1 MDSAGNAYFL
11 RETMAIIMKNLPSV
25 EKCFLDE
32 DIANKP
38 ECSAL
43 TALRGEEVHY
53 MVAYTMTEAGEEC
66 AYTLSTACALP
77 YTVET
82 VEQVP
87 VYRPCDPQHYDGDYL
102 RTTPG
107 LYPDLLTPAA
117 DGNRIFAT
125 SALLAALYVTV
136 KVPENVPAGEYSVTV
151 RLMKDGAAAAETV
164 MPITVLAATLPKQ
177 TIAVT
182 EWFYCD
188 CLATYYRVPVWSEEH
203 WALIGKYLQTAVD
216 NGINTILTPIF
227 TPPLNASVGVNGPTV
242 QLIDVEKTVD
252 GWKFGF
258 ARFERWVE
266 VCRSAGVEYF
276 EIAHLFTQWG
286 AEHAPKIMATVGG
299 VEEKVFG
306 WETDSLSEEYITF
319 LRAFLTAFTEKLR
332 ALGIADR
339 CFFHISDEPGFQHME
354 RYRAVKAAISDILTD
369 YPIMD
374 ALSNF
379 EFYQTGTVTNPIP
392 STDHIEPFLEA
403 EVPGLWT
410 YYCCGQAVDVSNRY
424 VAMPSSRTRVIG
436 MQLWKY
442 KIAGF
447 LQWGYNFWYEI
458 FSLRPINPYLVTDG
472 GMYVQAGDCYAVY
485 PGEDGTP
492 RTSLHM
498 KAFTEALTDLR
509 AMRLAESLVGREAV
523 LSAMEEGLDAPV
535 TFSQYPHDPAY
546 VTKVRDRVNALIA
559 SAL

>member
-1 MDSAGNAYFL
+1 MPV
-11 RETMAIIMKNLPSV
+11 IMKNIPSV
-25 EKCFLDE
+25 EKCFWDE
-32 DIANKP
+32 DIAAKP
-38 ECSAL
+38 ECDRL

-53 MVAYTMTEAGEEC
+53 MIAYTMTEAGEEC
-66 AYTLSTACALP
+66 GYTLSTSCALP

-87 VYRPCDPQHYDGDYL
+87 VYRPCDPKRYDDAYL

-107 LYPDLLTPAA
+107 LYPDLLVPTA
-117 DGNRIFAT
+117 DGNRVFAT
-125 SALLAALYVTV
+125 AALLSALYVTV
-136 KVPENVPAGEYSVTV
+136 RIPENIPAGAYTVTV
-151 RLMKDGAAAAETV
+151 RFMQEDGIAAETV

-177 TIAVT
+177 TIQVT

-188 CLATYYRVPVWSEEH
+188 CLATYYRVPMWSEEH
-203 WALIGKYLQTAVD
+203 WEIIGKYLQTAAD

-227 TPPLNASVGVNGPTV
+227 TPPLNAFVGVNGPTV
-242 QLIDVEKTVD
+242 QLVDVEKTVN

-258 ARFERWVE
+258 TRFERWVE
-266 VCRSAGVEYF
+266 VCRHAGVEYF

-286 AEHAPKIMATVGG
+286 AEHAPKIVATVDG
-299 VEEKVFG
+299 VEKQVFG
-306 WETDSLSEEYITF
+306 WETDSLSDEYITF
-319 LRAFLTAFTEKLR
+319 LRAFLTSFTERLR
-332 ALGIADR
+332 ALGIAER
-339 CFFHISDEPGFQHME
+339 CWFHISDEPNFRHME
-354 RYRAVKAAISDILTD
+354 RYRAVKTAIADILAD

-374 ALSNF
+374 ALSDF
-379 EFYQTGTVTNPIP
+379 EFYKTGTVTNPIP
-392 STDHIEPFLEA
+392 ASDHIEPFLEA
-403 EVPGLWT
+403 GVPGLWT
-410 YYCCGQAVDVSNRY
+410 YYCCGQSVDVSNRY
-424 VAMPSSRTRVIG
+424 IAMPSSRTRVIG

-442 KIAGF
+442 NIAGF

-458 FSLRPINPYLVTDG
+458 FSLRQINPYLVTDG

-523 LSAMEEGLDAPV
+523 LAAMEEGLDAPV
-535 TFSQYPHDPAY
+535 TFAKYPRDPAY
-546 VTKVRDRVNALIA
+546 VTTVRERVNALIA